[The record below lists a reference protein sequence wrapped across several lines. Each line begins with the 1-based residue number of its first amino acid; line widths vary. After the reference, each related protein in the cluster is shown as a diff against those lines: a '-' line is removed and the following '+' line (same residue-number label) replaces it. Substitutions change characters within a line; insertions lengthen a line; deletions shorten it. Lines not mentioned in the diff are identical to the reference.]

1 MEKEKTKKKIDIK
14 RIVSALIGFPLVA
27 IIMVLGN
34 KYIVDVAM
42 AIIAGI
48 AIHEYLNAVSKKAKP
63 VRWLA
68 YLSCVSIAFIHIVP
82 AKFIP
87 TIGFIVIPT
96 ILLILF
102 IQIILTNMKTTF
114 SDIAYTFLGICYA
127 VFFSMCIA
135 IVRGMENGKVLIWY
149 AIIAAWGTDIFAYLI
164 GKRFGKHKFS
174 KISPNKSIEGCIA
187 GIIGTIIFTIGFT
200 YVMNIAFNMQISLI
214 KTTIIGVVLS
224 VIGQIGDFA
233 ASSIKREVEVKDFGN
248 LIPGHGGMLD
258 RIDSLLFIAPFAY
271 VLLSLI

>member
-1 MEKEKTKKKIDIK
+1 MEKEKTKKKIDLK

-27 IIMVLGN
+27 IIIVLGN

-63 VRWLA
+63 VRWVA
-68 YLSCVSIAFIHIVP
+68 YLSCICIAFIHIVP

-87 TIGFIVIPT
+87 TIGFIAIPT

>member
-1 MEKEKTKKKIDIK
+1 
-14 RIVSALIGFPLVA
+14 
-27 IIMVLGN
+27 
-34 KYIVDVAM
+34 
-42 AIIAGI
+42 
-48 AIHEYLNAVSKKAKP
+48 
-63 VRWLA
+63 
-68 YLSCVSIAFIHIVP
+68 
-82 AKFIP
+82 
-87 TIGFIVIPT
+87 
-96 ILLILF
+96 
-102 IQIILTNMKTTF
+102 MKTTF